1 MSNKEKNNINRKKTG
16 NKLTPYIQA
25 IDFGSNIH
33 ITDSH
38 ITINYEIIMDILLTK
53 ILFLDFMNYL
63 YCTYRLV
70 LGVPKN

>member
-38 ITINYEIIMDILLTK
+38 ITINYEIIMDILL
-53 ILFLDFMNYL
+53 
-63 YCTYRLV
+63 R
-70 LGVPKN
+70 